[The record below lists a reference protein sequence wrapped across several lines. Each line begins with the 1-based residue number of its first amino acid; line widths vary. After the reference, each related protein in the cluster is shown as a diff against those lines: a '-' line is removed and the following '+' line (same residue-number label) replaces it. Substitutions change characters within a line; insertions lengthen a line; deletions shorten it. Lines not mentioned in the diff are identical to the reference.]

1 MTQTV
6 VCGNLLWWYIY
17 LILEQM
23 PVQTQKI
30 VELNTLVLEDLKVVE
45 PVFVTI
51 SNNGEKVESSLVHCP

>member
-51 SNNGEKVESSLVHCP
+51 SNNGEKVESSLVHFP